1 MADVHDKATRS
12 RNMAAIR
19 GADTK
24 PEMMIRRGLHARGF
38 RFRLHD
44 RTLPGRPDMIFP
56 KYRAVLFVHGC
67 FWHGHNCHLF
77 KWPGT
82 REEFWREKI
91 GANVVRDRAST
102 EALREAGWRV
112 GVVWECALKGRQ
124 RHAADEVLEA
134 VSEWLHG
141 TGDGFELE
149 GVPDSH
155 AAEAAS

>member
-1 MADVHDKATRS
+1 MADVHDRETRS

-44 RTLPGRPDMIFP
+44 RKLPGRPDLIFP

-67 FWHGHNCHLF
+67 FWHGHDCHFF
-77 KWPGT
+77 KWPRT
-82 REEFWREKI
+82 REEFWRGKI
-91 GANVVRDRAST
+91 GTNVARDKASVA
-102 EALREAGWRV
+102 ALHEAGWLV

-124 RHAADEVLEA
+124 RRPSEDVLNA
-134 VSEWLHG
+134 VSDWLTRG
-141 TGDGFELE
+141 RGDLTLE
-149 GVPDSH
+149 GMPERQTSESAV
-155 AAEAAS
+155 